1 MKNVSTLFKNCI
13 KDGSAFYAYAVVT
26 LANGKQLTLTSEKDF
41 MVSGNKCTEQGGN
54 DGFPLGVAVSKTIT
68 LTIDNLDE
76 RYSGYDFYFARIS
89 LYTEADIDFAPLKD
103 YAGDDI
109 SDTTGD
115 VILANDPTI
124 ERIQEG
130 VFTVLNP
137 VKLSDT
143 IELNA
148 YDDMWKSDR
157 SFTSKLTYPVTAR
170 QLLVEVCSACEISL
184 GSATFENED
193 YIIKNAPENVT
204 GRQVIGYIAQIACG
218 NAVIRNGTLVIKS
231 YDFSALNGITDS
243 TKPSNLSEDA
253 GYHIFKDF
261 TSDPDIDTDNVVIT
275 GVSTTIGSGDDE
287 KTVIYGK
294 DTYCIKLTNPLI
306 KGNEKAAVDFIGKKL
321 VNVTIRKISGEFIP
335 NPTVEF
341 MDLACV
347 VDRKDKVYR
356 TFVTTHEFEYLGGST
371 ISCDINSPERQAG
384 EYYSNATEI
393 YQTQKDLVKNKSE
406 WENAVENLQTAL
418 ANGTGMYTTEVKQ
431 PDGSVI
437 SYIHDKSTLGES
449 KKIIKVTSEAI
460 AISNDGGETYPY
472 GVFLTGD
479 LIAKILYTIGLNADY
494 INSGSLTIK
503 DKNGN
508 ITFQAD
514 TATGVVNIKA
524 TSFSVEGKSL
534 EEIAREEVENVQDDL
549 DNFKDTVNGSF
560 KDGIISESETKA
572 IEQSMNELDKDNEM
586 LTIWFNSVI
595 DSVSNKKST
604 GSNLKIKI
612 NSKSNSTYLDTI
624 GLYYKKD
631 NKIYQFASGLSTG
644 DLLDTDEE
652 YIIPSTDFF
661 VSFNATKADGKL
673 YGFSIDSIETTNDS
687 VTHSTTSSTKLP
699 AFEIVEAGDPA
710 LITTS
715 HPYENMQRIWHYQ
728 ARTLTKD
735 SLTSKMTAYTNAYT
749 ALTNAIRT
757 AISDK
762 KITDAERKDI
772 ESKIDRYNVAY
783 ADLNSALKQAQKDV
797 ATSGTVNA
805 ATVLKITEDGLQL
818 RITSDQAESL
828 IEAKADLIRL
838 KADKIAW
845 ESKYSSMSED
855 GNLKCTSAQLE
866 GTLKCGTSSGNWMQ
880 MSDNGKLIGGRGSEE
895 YGYIDYAASSYNS
908 ATESTD
914 HGIQMKCGC
923 LRISA
928 RSIAT
933 RSSSDVYLTAYMGA
947 TGYLKYISEIH
958 DAGNG
963 SVGWTETT
971 IHVENGLIV
980 SELD

>member
-13 KDGSAFYAYAVVT
+13 KDGTAFYAYAVVT
-26 LANGKQLTLTSEKDF
+26 LANGKRLTLTSEKDF
-41 MVSGNKCTEQGGN
+41 MVSGNKYTEQGGN

-103 YAGDDI
+103 YAVDDI
-109 SDTTGD
+109 PDTTGD
-115 VILANDPTI
+115 VILANDPTL

-157 SFTSKLTYPVTAR
+157 SFASKLTYPVTAR

-261 TSDPDIDTDNVVIT
+261 ASDPDIDTDNVVIT
-275 GVSTTIGSGDDE
+275 GVSTTTGSGDDK
-287 KTVIYGK
+287 KTVIYGN
-294 DTYCIKLTNPLI
+294 DNYCIKLTNPLI
-306 KGNEKAAVDFIGKKL
+306 KGNEKAAVNFIGRKL
-321 VNVTIRKISGEFIP
+321 VNVTIRKISGDFIA

-384 EYYSNATEI
+384 EYYSNASEI
-393 YQTQKDLVKNKSE
+393 YQTQKEFVKNKTE
-406 WENAVENLQTAL
+406 WENAVENLNEAL
-418 ANGTGMYTTEVKQ
+418 KNASGMYETQVKQ
-431 PDGSVI
+431 SDGSYI
-437 SYIHDKSTLGES
+437 SYIHDKANLKDS
-449 KKIIKVTSEAI
+449 KNVIKVISEAI
-460 AISNDGGETYPY
+460 GISNDGGKTYPY
-472 GVFLTGD
+472 GMTLTGD
-479 LIAKILYTIGLNADY
+479 LIARILYTIGLNADY

-534 EEIAREEVENVQDDL
+534 EDIAKEEVGSIQDDL
-549 DNFKDTVNGSF
+549 NNFKDTVNGSF
-560 KDGIISESETKA
+560 KDGVISESETKA
-572 IEQSMNELDKDNEM
+572 IEQSMNEFDKDNEM
-586 LTIWFNSVI
+586 LTIWFNSII

-612 NSKSNSTYLDTI
+612 NSKSNSTYLDTL

-631 NKIYQFASGLSTG
+631 NKIYKFASGLTAG

-652 YIIPSTDFF
+652 YIIPSTDLF

-673 YGFSIDSIETTNDS
+673 YGFSIDSIETTNNPA
-687 VTHSTTSSTKLP
+687 THSTTSSEKLP
-699 AFEIVEAGDPA
+699 AFEIVEVGDPA

-735 SLTSKMTAYTNAYT
+735 SLTNKMTAYTNAYI

-772 ESKIDRYNVAY
+772 ESKIDRYNVTY

-797 ATSGTVNA
+797 STSGTVNA

-845 ESKYSSMSED
+845 DSKYSSMSEA
-855 GNLKCTSAQLE
+855 GNLKCTSAELE
-866 GTLKCGTSSGNWMQ
+866 GTLKCGTSTGYWMK
-880 MSDNGKLIGGRGSEE
+880 MSNEGKMIGGRGSAE
-895 YGYIDYAASSYNS
+895 YGYIDYSASTYNMV
-908 ATESTD
+908 TGNTD
-914 HGIQMKCGC
+914 RGIQIKGGC
-923 LRISA
+923 LRITASDI
-928 RSIAT
+928 ST
-933 RSSSDVYLTAYMGA
+933 RSTTDVHLTTYIGA
-947 TGYLKYISEIH
+947 TGNLKYVSEVH
-958 DAGNG
+958 DAGGG
-963 SVGWTETT
+963 SIGWTETT
-971 IHVENGLIV
+971 IQVENGLIV
-980 SELD
+980 SELN

>member
-1 MKNVSTLFKNCI
+1 MKNASALLKKYI
-13 KDGSAFYAYAVVT
+13 KTGGAFYAYAVVT
-26 LANGKQLTLTSEKDF
+26 LATGEKLTLTSDRDF
-41 MVSGNKCTEQGGN
+41 MISPNSYTEQGGS

-68 LTIDNLDE
+68 LTIDNIDE
-76 RYSGYDFYFARIS
+76 RYSKYDFYYARIA
-89 LYTEADIDFAPLKD
+89 LYTEADIDYQTLEPH
-103 YAGDDI
+103 
-109 SDTTGD
+109 
-115 VILANDPTI
+115 I
-124 ERIQEG
+124 ERMQEG

-137 VKLSDT
+137 VAIGDV
-143 IELNA
+143 IELTA

-157 SFTSKLTYPVTAR
+157 SFASKLTYPVTAR

-218 NAVIRNGTLVIKS
+218 NAVISKGTLMIKS
-231 YDFSALNGITDS
+231 YDFSAFGGITDS
-243 TKPSNLSEDA
+243 TKPSNLSENA

-261 TSDPDIDTDNVVIT
+261 TSDPEIDTDNVIIT
-275 GVSTTIGSGDDE
+275 GVSTTTGSGDDE
-287 KTVIYGK
+287 KTVIYGN
-294 DTYCIKLTNPLI
+294 DNYCIKLTNPLI
-306 KGNEKAAVDFIGKKL
+306 KGNEKAAVNFIGRKL
-321 VNVTIRKISGEFIP
+321 VNVTIRKISGDFIA

-384 EYYSNATEI
+384 D
-393 YQTQKDLVKNKSE
+393 QTQKELVKNKTE

-437 SYIHDKSTLGES
+437 SYIHDKSTLEES

-479 LIAKILYTIGLNADY
+479 LITKILYTIGLNADY

-534 EEIAREEVENVQDDL
+534 EDIAKEEVGSIQDDL
-549 DNFKDTVNGSF
+549 NNFKDTVNGSF
-560 KDGIISESETKA
+560 KDGVISESETKA

-586 LTIWFNSVI
+586 LTIWFNSII

-612 NSKSNSTYLDTI
+612 NSKSNSTYLDTL
-624 GLYYKKD
+624 GLYYKKN
-631 NKIYQFASGLSTG
+631 NKIYQFASGLTAG

-652 YIIPSTDFF
+652 YIIPSTDLF

-673 YGFSIDSIETTNDS
+673 YGFSIDSIETTNNPA
-687 VTHSTTSSTKLP
+687 THSTTSSAKLP
-699 AFEIVEAGDPA
+699 AFEIVEVGDPA

-735 SLTSKMTAYTNAYT
+735 SLTNKMTAYTNAYT

-772 ESKIDRYNVAY
+772 ESKIDRYNVTY

-845 ESKYSSMSED
+845 ESKYSSMSEA
-855 GNLKCTSAQLE
+855 GNLKCTSAELE
-866 GTLKCGTSSGNWMQ
+866 GTLKCGTSTGNWMK
-880 MSDNGKLIGGRGSEE
+880 MSNEGKMIGGRGSAE
-895 YGYIDYAASSYNS
+895 YGYIDYSASTYNMV
-908 ATESTD
+908 TGNTD
-914 HGIQMKCGC
+914 RGIQIKGGC
-923 LRISA
+923 LRITASDI
-928 RSIAT
+928 ST
-933 RSSSDVYLTAYMGA
+933 RSTTDVHLTTYIGA
-947 TGYLKYISEIH
+947 TGKLKYVSEVH
-958 DAGNG
+958 DAGGG
-963 SVGWTETT
+963 SIGWTETT
-971 IHVENGLIV
+971 IQVENGLIV
-980 SELD
+980 SELN